1 MVHATSRRRAL
12 HRAALLV
19 ASACALAASQG
30 CECESAGEPSER
42 RSGPDETRGGEEDP
56 ARGGAERMLPRE
68 AVDVPEPARFEVV
81 DPALAEHAV
90 RARGWAG
97 VGALRGGGGGARLS
111 VGNWLCRIQ
120 THYGPPGALPPGGF
134 FYAFRDTETRDIIS
148 AYSDETGPALGGVIH
163 GDDGLPMFGAQARVT
178 TSIEAF
184 VRLMEATEPRDC
196 DLTLET
202 QLGRIRVGVQSG
214 EWFEEELE

>member
-1 MVHATSRRRAL
+1 MHATPPWRPL
-12 HRAALLV
+12 HRALLLI
-19 ASACALAASQG
+19 ASVGALALSEG
-30 CECESAGEPSER
+30 CECDSPPDSAPR
-42 RSGPDETRGGEEDP
+42 RGDSDETRGGEEDP
-56 ARGGAERMLPRE
+56 ARGSAERMLPRE
-68 AVDVPEPARFEVV
+68 AQDVPEPSRFEPV
-81 DPALAEHAV
+81 DPALAERAV
-90 RARGWAG
+90 RGRGWAG

-111 VGNWLCRIQ
+111 VGNWLCRLQ

-134 FYAFRDTETRDIIS
+134 LYAFRDGETRDIIT
-148 AYSDETGPALGGVIH
+148 AYADETGPALGGVIH
-163 GDDGLPMFGAQARVT
+163 GEDGLPMFGAQARVT